1 MFTPTSVCLSALSKR
16 TKRVQVQLLKD
27 FPRFHLYKGEVA
39 RVKPSLMVNYLHYG
53 NGARYI
59 LSEDQV
65 DQGLLEYSKK
75 QAELRKAS
83 QPSASKVVSE
93 TTAST
98 AATTAGIRADVKE
111 EEPPAEKKKGFLDS
125 DITVND
131 VKIPGLRI

>member
-1 MFTPTSVCLSALSKR
+1 M
-16 TKRVQVQLLKD
+16 KD

-53 NGARYI
+53 NGARYV

-98 AATTAGIRADVKE
+98 AATTEGIRADVKE